1 VSLVENLFYNY
12 DDFKIAIEKLE
23 ITDSGVTALW
33 GPSGSG
39 KTTIFRILLGLIPCP
54 NLKWIYQNL
63 DLARL
68 PIAEKKIGVVFQSLE
83 LFPHLTAKENIL
95 FAAKARKINNEN
107 TNRAMTSFIDEL
119 GMQNFINR
127 PVSQLSGGE
136 KQRVAIA
143 RALMGDPRFLF
154 LDEPFSALDEALKV
168 EARTLI
174 KTIIE
179 KRNIPTLLITHDRR
193 DLEVLANKV
202 YELENGRILHHSA
215 M

>member
-12 DDFKIAIEKLE
+12 DSFTIQIPKL
-23 ITDSGVTALW
+23 IIKDSGVTALW

-54 NLKWIYQNL
+54 NLKWVYQDL
-63 DLARL
+63 DLAKL
-68 PIAEKKIGVVFQSLE
+68 PIAEKRIGVVFQSLE
-83 LFPHLTAKENIL
+83 LFPHLTAKDNIL
-95 FAAKARKINNEN
+95 FAAKARNISRINTEN
-107 TNRAMTSFIDEL
+107 SI
-119 GMQNFINR
+119 QNFIEELNMTHFINR
-127 PVSQLSGGE
+127 KISTLSGGE

-143 RALMGDPRFLF
+143 RALIGEPRFLF
-154 LDEPFSALDEALKV
+154 LDEPFSALDEEIKD

-174 KTIIE
+174 KYLIE

-202 YELENGRILHHSA
+202 YELNNGKIIDT
-215 M
+215 